1 MSVALTAVVG
11 LLCVG
16 GAAAFVS
23 LLVWLVVRA
32 QRLAR
37 ERREGMAWF
46 AAQREWAYLPADQR
60 LVTRFA
66 GSPFGRGSNQQA
78 TNVIHGT
85 HSGRPFTAF
94 DYSYVTHSTDG
105 DGHSSSTTHA
115 FSVVAMSLGVAV
127 PNLSVAPQGGVGR
140 FFGKLFGTDL
150 QLGDPAFD
158 DRFAVSA
165 DDLRFAT
172 DVLHPAMRTML
183 MSWGD
188 LAWRLS
194 VDSLLVI
201 RSGQHLPAEID
212 AKLGAMDAI
221 VATIPAQV
229 WSTLGAPG
237 LGSE

>member
-1 MSVALTAVVG
+1 MSVAITAVVG

-16 GAAAFVS
+16 SAAGFVA

-46 AAQREWAYLPADQR
+46 AAQREWSYLPSDPR
-60 LVTRFA
+60 LVSRFVGA
-66 GSPFGRGSNQQA
+66 PFGRGSSQQA
-78 TNVIHGT
+78 LNVIHGT

-94 DYSYVTHSTDG
+94 DYRYVTHSTDG
-105 DGHSSSTTHA
+105 DGRSSSSVHSC
-115 FSVVAMSLGVAV
+115 SVVAMSLGVAV

-150 QLGDPAFD
+150 RVGDPAFD

-172 DVLHPAMRTML
+172 DVLHPGMRAML
-183 MSWGD
+183 MSWSD

-194 VDSLLVI
+194 VDSLVVFRI
-201 RSGQHLPAEID
+201 GVHSPAEID

-221 VATIPAQV
+221 VAAVPAQV
-229 WSTLGAPG
+229 WTNLGAPG
-237 LGSE
+237 LAPE